1 MRVLLF
7 VPCLVQDVAP
17 EIGLA
22 TAEVLERAGCL
33 VHPPEGQTCCG
44 QPLYKQGHFQR
55 TKNLARRT
63 IELFNG
69 EAPVVSPSASCVAML
84 RQYPELLRDEPR
96 WHERALDLAG
106 RSFELCEF
114 LARGLDAGLEGAAFP
129 SRAAYHESCQVRALG
144 VGADVRAMLAR
155 VQDLDLVE
163 LENPTTCCG
172 FGGAFSLQFPEVS
185 AAILQEKIAAVDK
198 AEVQTVICAEVSCL
212 LHLRAGLQRRG
223 RGPRALHVAEVLA
236 GREDQ
241 GKRS

>member
-22 TAEVLERAGCL
+22 TAEVLEHAGCL

-44 QPLYKQGHFQR
+44 QPLYKQGHFER
-55 TKNLARRT
+55 TKKLARRT
-63 IELFNG
+63 IELFSG

-84 RQYPELLRDEPR
+84 RQYPDLLRDEPK
-96 WHERALDLAG
+96 WHERAQDLAA
-106 RSFELCEF
+106 RSHELCEF
-114 LARGLDAGLEGAAFP
+114 LVRRLDAGVKGACFP

-144 VGADVRAMLAR
+144 VGADVRTLLAK
-155 VQDLDLVE
+155 VEALDLVE
-163 LENPTTCCG
+163 LENPTACCG
-172 FGGAFSLQFPEVS
+172 FGGAFSLEFPEIS
-185 AAILQEKIAAVDK
+185 AAILQEKLAAVDK
-198 AEVQTVICAEVSCL
+198 ANVQTLICAEVSCL

-223 RGPRALHVAEVLA
+223 HGPRALHVAEVLA